1 MITFVHVECKL
12 DCDLSDGQVPAMRVL
27 PGEAIMAG
35 LSDGQTPA
43 MMGKGR
49 KTKKKKGRND
59 MKRKK
64 KDFKD
69 EANRLVEGFSDTS
82 EEANCVVGA
91 SALPQFSGMILKK
104 GTYKLVKSET
114 VEGGEMRKQGTV
126 VTNIVFPC
134 SDPVGI
140 GCCSNNEEVRAR
152 QKELNC
158 EEVTVRNHVNNHE
171 IILNSNVPN
180 GELSAVQVMDDGG
193 STMRA
198 EGSSQSLVQ
207 SRSQGYENKGAYPKN
222 QVGGLTSNVGSSDFN
237 GRGVSQLYQA
247 DYRCQAIVLMDTSNS
262 VNFENKKMR
271 NGLFLFDKIRKLN
284 VSGMDNILA
293 IGKSL
298 YKVFFDSIENANKSV
313 SNCKIREM
321 GFRVFIPRS
330 FTEIYGVIRQVPFD
344 FLENEI
350 FDNIQSSV
358 KVKSISRITR
368 RDSVNKDKF
377 VPTLSIK
384 IGFDGNEIPD
394 SIKIFCVNFRV
405 NNFLPRAKQCFNCGK
420 LGHTKLSE
428 IEKLLN
434 LLVEKFN
441 IEADEPILKVLYYAI
456 MESVNDRL
464 RFNSKIDGDQSNAA

>member
-180 GELSAVQVMDDGG
+180 GELSANPDGNMGGRAVQVMDDGG

-313 SNCKIREM
+313 SNC
-321 GFRVFIPRS
+321 
-330 FTEIYGVIRQVPFD
+330 
-344 FLENEI
+344 
-350 FDNIQSSV
+350 
-358 KVKSISRITR
+358 
-368 RDSVNKDKF
+368 NKDKF